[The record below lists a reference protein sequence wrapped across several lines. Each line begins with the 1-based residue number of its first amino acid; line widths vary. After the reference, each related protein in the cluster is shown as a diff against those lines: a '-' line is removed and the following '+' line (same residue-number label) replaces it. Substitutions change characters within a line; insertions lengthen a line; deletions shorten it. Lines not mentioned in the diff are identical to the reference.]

1 MRILLDEPVPRRLGS
16 LLVGHEA
23 TTVPRSGWSGIKN
36 GKLLALAATKFD
48 VFLTTD
54 QNIEFQQ
61 NLATLPIAILV
72 VVAISNRMEH
82 IRPLIPDIL
91 KALNH
96 IPPKS
101 VRKVGASL
109 SQETP
114 IK

>member
-23 TTVPRSGWSGIKN
+23 TTVPQTGWAGVKN

-61 NLATLPIAILV
+61 NLATLPIAVLV
-72 VVAISNRMEH
+72 VVARSNRLRDIE
-82 IRPLIPDIL
+82 PLLAGIL
-91 KALNH
+91 SELNRL
-96 IPPKS
+96 PPKS
-101 VRKVGASL
+101 LRRVDA
-109 SQETP
+109 
-114 IK
+114 

>member
-23 TTVPRSGWSGIKN
+23 TTVPKTGWAGIKN

-61 NLATLPIAILV
+61 NLATLPIAVLV
-72 VVAISNRMEH
+72 VVARSNRLRDIE
-82 IRPLIPDIL
+82 PLLSGIL
-91 KALNH
+91 TELNRL
-96 IPPKS
+96 PPKS
-101 VRKVGASL
+101 LRKVGA
-109 SQETP
+109 
-114 IK
+114 